1 MVKVKVQNTNR
12 ETGHSGDTAK
22 FVFTEMFD
30 MVRKTMFYLGFM
42 SHSDKENS
50 LAPGVTPLGIE
61 TLDDLSLGVRLSLD
75 GGGGGG
81 GPPLPGGGGG
91 GN

>member
-1 MVKVKVQNTNR
+1 MKRFSKV
-12 ETGHSGDTAK
+12 
-22 FVFTEMFD
+22 
-30 MVRKTMFYLGFM
+30 
-42 SHSDKENS
+42 
-50 LAPGVTPLGIE
+50 APGVTPLGIE